1 MAKTASLAAMV
12 TSLTTEKDITNMVEA
27 KSNSYGRR
35 PYNNNREG
43 EKVIVLLIIPL

>member
-12 TSLTTEKDITNMVEA
+12 TSLTTEKDITDMVADE

-35 PYNNNREG
+35 PYV
-43 EKVIVLLIIPL
+43 KIVKG